1 MVEGGDFLECWKWLC
16 RKYDDIKD
24 AGKLKRWIVCGL
36 WRIWKCGD
44 SVIFEKLALEP
55 RVALALLHQ
64 QWRKIEKCGG
74 DKVMQPCFQVQG
86 RGEIG
91 GGWTKPPFQTIKLNC
106 GGAWCKQTGQG
117 GFGWVARLVF
127 KEAGGAGNILCESSL
142 MADVE
147 AMRAALL
154 ACWRKALG

>member
-1 MVEGGDFLECWKWLC
+1 MVEGGDFLECWQWFC

-24 AGKLKRWIVCGL
+24 AGKPKRWIVCGL

-55 RVALALLHQ
+55 RVALELLHQ
-64 QWRKIEKCGG
+64 GVRLRS
-74 DKVMQPCFQVQG
+74 V
-86 RGEIG
+86 
-91 GGWTKPPFQTIKLNC
+91 
-106 GGAWCKQTGQG
+106 QTGQG

-127 KEAGGAGNILCESSL
+127 KEAGGAGNFLCESSL

-147 AMRAALL
+147 AIRAALL
-154 ACWRKALG
+154 ACVEKGFGIVQFETNSKVMVDMLNGVLQPNAVIEGILWDI